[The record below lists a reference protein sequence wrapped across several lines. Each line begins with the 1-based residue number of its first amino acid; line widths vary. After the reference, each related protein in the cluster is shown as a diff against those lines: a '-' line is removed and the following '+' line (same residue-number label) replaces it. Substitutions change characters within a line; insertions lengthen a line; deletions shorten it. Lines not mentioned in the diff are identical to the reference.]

1 MTTKEKAHLVE
12 ILTQYRVRDR
22 KRMLEASQNID
33 KLRKKAP
40 KGWNSVEVI
49 RKFRGPI

>member
-12 ILTQYRVRDR
+12 ILTQHRVRDR

-33 KLRKKAP
+33 KLRRKV
-40 KGWNSVEVI
+40 KGLNSVEII